1 VAVVN
6 GEQITRQE
14 LAEECLRYHGQ
25 DVLESLVNKYLI
37 VLECQRL
44 GLGVTQEEVNH
55 EMQRLPKQYGVPLE
69 QWMQMLKEERGIA
82 PAQYASDII
91 WPMLALRKIAGNRL
105 QISREELLA
114 EYETQYGPAVKARLI
129 VCSEKAKAEKLRAA
143 AAAQPSE
150 FGNLARE
157 HSEDPTSASV
167 KGLIQP
173 IRRHAGNREI
183 EQAAFALNDGEVSQ
197 VLEIGS
203 QYVILQRE
211 SLFPA
216 RNVPLAQAQ
225 GQLEE
230 NVRQRKLREV
240 SGTIFQEL
248 QKKATVVN
256 VMNDPQLSRQ
266 YPGVAAQINGNNVTL
281 SELAERCIER
291 HGEQALDAMIHRRLI
306 EQACKKRNVTVSSA
320 DLDKEIAEAA
330 EAMLRPKADGSPDV
344 ESWIKMVTE
353 QQKVSEEVY
362 RRASVWPVVA
372 LKKLVGETQ
381 VTEDDL
387 RRGYEANYGARVRCR
402 AIVLNNSRRAQQVWE
417 LARKNPDPEYFGD
430 LAEKYSIESSSR
442 ALRGQVPPIQKYGGQ
457 PELEKEAFSLKPGQL
472 SGIVPVGPDKCVIL
486 LCEEHTVPKQVD
498 FAEVR
503 ELIRQDVHEKKL
515 RLAMGEYFQRLQDEA
530 SIENFL
536 SGARHSPKRA
546 DGEKTAQPAA
556 RAGAVRR

>member
-1 VAVVN
+1 MVN
-6 GEQITRQE
+6 GEQITRQV
-14 LAEECLRYHGQ
+14 LAEECLRHHGKE
-25 DVLESLVNKYLI
+25 VLESLVNKYLI

-44 GLGVTQEEVNH
+44 GLGVSQEEVNL
-55 EMQRLPKQYGVPLE
+55 EMQRMPKQYGVPLE
-69 QWMQMLKEERGIA
+69 QWMQMLKDERGIA

-114 EYETQYGPAVKARLI
+114 EYETLYGPAVKARLI
-129 VCSEKAKAEKLRAA
+129 VCTEKSKAEKIRAA

-150 FGNLARE
+150 FGNLAKE
-157 HSEDPTSASV
+157 HSEDLTSASV
-167 KGLIQP
+167 KGLVQP
-173 IRRHAGNREI
+173 IRKHAGNKQI
-183 EQAAFALNDGEVSQ
+183 EQAAFALKDGEVSQ
-197 VLEIGS
+197 VLQIGS
-203 QYVILQRE
+203 QYAILQRE
-211 SLFPA
+211 SVFPA
-216 RNVPLAQAQ
+216 RDVPLAQVQ
-225 GQLEE
+225 GQIEE

-248 QKKATVVN
+248 QKKAKVVN
-256 VMNDPQLSRQ
+256 VMSDPRLSAQ

-281 SELAERCIER
+281 HELAERCIER

-306 EQACKKRNVTVSSA
+306 EQACRKQNVAVSGA
-320 DLDKEIAEAA
+320 DLDKEIARAA

-344 ESWIKMVTE
+344 ETWVKMATE

-362 RRASVWPVVA
+362 RRDSVWPVVA
-372 LKKLVGETQ
+372 LKKLVGETAQ

-387 RRGYEANYGARVRCR
+387 RRGFEANYGPRVRCR
-402 AIVLNNSRRAQQVWE
+402 AIVVDNSRRAQQVWE

-442 ALRGQVPPIQKYGGQ
+442 ALRGQVPPIQKHGGQ
-457 PELEKEAFSLKPGQL
+457 PELEKEAFGLKPGQL

-486 LCEEHTVPKQVD
+486 LCEEHTVPKQVE

-503 ELIRQDVHEKKL
+503 DLIRDDVHEKKL
-515 RLAMGEYFQRLQDEA
+515 RLAMSEHFQRLQDEA

-536 SGARHSPKRA
+536 SGTRRSPRRA

-556 RAGAVRR
+556 RPGAVRR